1 MNEILEYLKEMQNDI
16 NGRFDRIENRL
27 TTVETNIENDIQKYC
42 DTLADAHISTQRRLD
57 EIGSQIEEN
66 NRNYIVSRLNLLER
80 EMREIQAKLA

>member
-42 DTLADAHISTQRRLD
+42 DTLADAHIATQRRLD

-80 EMREIQAKLA
+80 EMREIQARLA